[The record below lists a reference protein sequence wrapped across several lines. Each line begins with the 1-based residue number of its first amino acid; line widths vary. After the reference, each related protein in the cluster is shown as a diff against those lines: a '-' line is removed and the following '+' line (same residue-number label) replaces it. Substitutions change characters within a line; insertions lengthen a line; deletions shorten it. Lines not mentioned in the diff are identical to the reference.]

1 MLGKHQQLADCK
13 VHRLVQGDRCFI
25 SCTSCYR
32 LGLFFLS
39 LSFLHLSLFSSL
51 ERRRRKFPDML
62 LISSHTVDQMVK
74 NARAAAQFMDCV
86 AGEGVFL
93 RNDFQLDHLFLKSK
107 HESMNKVV
115 PDKLQKVPARKCFK
129 TQCIWR
135 TSPAHPALPHLK
147 GTNSREVILHIL
159 ILSFLWTRNLGKL
172 YLWLFIVFLLCA
184 LTWPALKVFSISSL
198 SLRNAESKL
207 LFSFPLLNIANLWR
221 DLRNKPVLHLHGYRS
236 PGVM

>member
-1 MLGKHQQLADCK
+1 MLGKHQQLVDCK
-13 VHRLVQGDRCFI
+13 VHRLVQGGRCFI

-39 LSFLHLSLFSSL
+39 LSFLPLSLFSSL

-159 ILSFLWTRNLGKL
+159 ILFVDKELG
-172 YLWLFIVFLLCA
+172 IVVPLAFY
-184 LTWPALKVFSISSL
+184 SISFMC
-198 SLRNAESKL
+198 ADMT
-207 LFSFPLLNIANLWR
+207 SFKSFFNFFFVFKKCRKQTII
-221 DLRNKPVLHLHGYRS
+221 
-236 PGVM
+236 

>member
-13 VHRLVQGDRCFI
+13 VHRLVQGGRCFI

-39 LSFLHLSLFSSL
+39 LSFFPLSLFSSL

-74 NARAAAQFMDCV
+74 NARAAARFMDCV

-184 LTWPALKVFSISSL
+184 LT
-198 SLRNAESKL
+198 
-207 LFSFPLLNIANLWR
+207 
-221 DLRNKPVLHLHGYRS
+221 
-236 PGVM
+236 